1 MGSWLL
7 FLLLSSQLVAQDSVV
22 DATFEIG
29 LRWLRGDSSPFSN
42 AINTS
47 ATTTESV
54 AQATLQDAA
63 NATTEDARRTDL
75 VRAVTAAE
83 EVTRQSAVTTTTEAV
98 GIRDASTEG
107 SLTDAETA
115 DWTTTEEAVPTVP
128 WLVNATLVSPDEL
141 ALEIAK
147 VPDPMLHMVD
157 NGDGS
162 SSLVVVSG
170 RLGASTTTP
179 ATDTT
184 TFATEPTTP
193 STTTIPSTTTA
204 AVSNVTSPYQIL
216 LDYLRPFIFGRFSV
230 DATTTSP
237 STTGATTVT
246 LPTAAGTTPPPVPAT
261 TFVDPR
267 QSLLV
272 LATAPTVPEYS
283 HQAASTT
290 DLPTSGA
297 ITQDVSTT
305 TQFPAEFRATVDQRP
320 VSVITGIA
328 GNNSTTSLPT
338 TTRLPTTAVPL
349 VKTTHAPTSHTATL
363 RETTATAVSTDGFD
377 VRTPV
382 MVKATTTP
390 QSVQPLTEA
399 PTASFPAVFDL
410 FGASIDPGSQTP
422 ASGEYSTPPTAA
434 EEPVYRHFYDPSQLM
449 QTF

>member
-1 MGSWLL
+1 MGSWWL

-29 LRWLRGDSSPFSN
+29 LRWLRGDSSLFSN
-42 AINTS
+42 AINTT

-179 ATDTT
+179 AIDTT

-272 LATAPTVPEYS
+272 LTTAPTVPEYS
-283 HQAASTT
+283 NQAASTT

-320 VSVITGIA
+320 VSVIA
-328 GNNSTTSLPT
+328 
-338 TTRLPTTAVPL
+338 AVPS
-349 VKTTHAPTSHTATL
+349 VKTTHAPTSHATTL
-363 RETTATAVSTDGFD
+363 RQTTATAVSTGGFD

-382 MVKATTTP
+382 IVKATTTP

-422 ASGEYSTPPTAA
+422 ASGDYSTPPTAA